1 MKQVNESSWMRRIMV
16 MADRTNDK
24 IHVGAQNLE
33 DTTENREEEEDDKDE
48 EEEENRDNNKSG
60 QPCSYFVG

>member
-16 MADRTNDK
+16 TADRTNNK
-24 IHVGAQNLE
+24 IGAQHLE
-33 DTTENREEEEDDKDE
+33 DTTENREEEDDKDE